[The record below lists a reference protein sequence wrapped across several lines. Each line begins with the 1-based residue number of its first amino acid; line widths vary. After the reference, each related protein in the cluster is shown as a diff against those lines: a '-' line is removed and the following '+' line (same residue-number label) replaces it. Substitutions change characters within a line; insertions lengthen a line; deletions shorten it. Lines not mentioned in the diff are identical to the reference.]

1 MKNKQDI
8 DLFSSELMVIE
19 KARNAIE
26 KASVSGGPSTEEFRE
41 LLEKYTRLFRQSRR
55 LIGFSD
61 RMQGRLAELNQRLRR
76 SEAKYKTI
84 FKNAAEGI
92 FRSDPDGK
100 LMEINP
106 AMARILRCL
115 SRKDSIRVKMAKQVL
130 EAQKGYMDLVEDIGK
145 TGEERQCQTE
155 LVLDNGDS
163 LWVELRA
170 RPFFD
175 GSGKMP

>member
-92 FRSDPDGK
+92 FRSDFS
-100 LMEINP
+100 NP
-106 AMARILRCL
+106 IY
-115 SRKDSIRVKMAKQVL
+115 IRV
-130 EAQKGYMDLVEDIGK
+130 
-145 TGEERQCQTE
+145 
-155 LVLDNGDS
+155 
-163 LWVELRA
+163 
-170 RPFFD
+170 
-175 GSGKMP
+175 